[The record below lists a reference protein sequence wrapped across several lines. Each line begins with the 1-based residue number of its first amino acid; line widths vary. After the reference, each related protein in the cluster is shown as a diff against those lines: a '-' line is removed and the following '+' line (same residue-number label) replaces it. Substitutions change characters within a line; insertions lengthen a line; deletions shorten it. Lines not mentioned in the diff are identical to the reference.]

1 MYGTMQQHLQEK
13 LAEIQKAGLY
23 KRERVIA
30 GPQQPEVSVADGVV
44 LNLCANNYLG
54 LANHPAVVEAAPGK
68 LRILQKRLQ
77 GVGTPAMIEEAVAWR
92 LPLRTL

>member
-30 GPQQPEVSVADGVV
+30 GPQQSEVSVADGVV
-44 LNLCANNYLG
+44 LNLCANN
-54 LANHPAVVEAAPGK
+54 
-68 LRILQKRLQ
+68 
-77 GVGTPAMIEEAVAWR
+77 
-92 LPLRTL
+92 